1 MNVAPATGSGRT
13 FVLNLGCECNR
24 LCLLKKS
31 VFFKTAK
38 FWGME
43 NV

>member
-1 MNVAPATGSGRT
+1 MLNPITLKMPLGRG
-13 FVLNLGCECNR
+13 FERYR
-24 LCLLKKS
+24 LWVLKKS